1 MNQLEVVIGMDIG
14 GTNTAFG
21 LVDKVGK
28 YLYSDTVSTQSH
40 QAAELLIERVFLAI
54 KQWIKQSNR
63 KITVKGVGVGA
74 PNGNYYTGCIEN
86 PPNLGWTKVDLKQL
100 VAKHTDVRV
109 CVTNDANAAALG
121 EMEFGAAKNMKNFI
135 EITLGTGLGS
145 GLIVDGEL
153 VYGQDG
159 HAGEIG
165 HTIAVPAG
173 RLCNCGRNG
182 CLETYASAEGLRT
195 TVKELLAENSNSS
208 AMRNIPFEKLTAKMV
223 SEAAESGDAIALEAF
238 QFTADI
244 LGRAMADSVAYLSP
258 QAIIFFGGLTQ
269 AGDLLFKPLK
279 KSFENALLSTYKGKV
294 QLLRSGLKAS
304 EAAVLGAAALIW
316 HELMSKT

>member
-1 MNQLEVVIGMDIG
+1 MNQVEVVIGMDIG

-21 LVDKVGK
+21 LVDKVGNCL
-28 YLYSDTVSTQSH
+28 YLDTVPTQSH
-40 QAAELLIERVFLAI
+40 QPAEHLIKRVFLAI
-54 KQWIKQSNR
+54 EHWIENSNQ
-63 KITVKGVGVGA
+63 KINVKGVGIGA

-86 PPNLGWTKVDLKQL
+86 PPNLSWKEVDLKQL
-100 VAKHTDVRV
+100 VAKHTDARV

-145 GLIVDGEL
+145 GLIVDGDL

-165 HTIAVPAG
+165 HTIAVSEG
-173 RLCNCGRNG
+173 RLCNCGRKG
-182 CLETYASAEGLRT
+182 CLETYASAVGIRN
-195 TVKELLAENSNSS
+195 TVKELLTKSSNSS
-208 AMRNIPFEKLTAKMV
+208 LMRNIAFEKLTAKMV
-223 SEAAESGDAIALEAF
+223 SDAAESGDPIALEAF

-258 QAIIFFGGLTQ
+258 QAIIFFGGLAQ

-279 KSFENALLSTYKGKV
+279 KSFEKALLSTYKGKV
-294 QLLRSGLKAS
+294 QLLRSGLKAG

-316 HELMSKT
+316 HELMS